1 MKADS
6 GSARP
11 SRDRTVLI
19 NSTPVLDAIG
29 ANTTF
34 GPTFSQ
40 EGPLQTR
47 AYITTLVGLL
57 VAACSHTTR
66 TVIVEPS
73 PELRSGARVEAG
85 SSGGSHPS
93 TAATLG
99 IPPGHLPNP
108 GECRV
113 WIPGTPPGHQPKPQS
128 RACPGIATVAP
139 AGSWIVYRPTDD
151 RKLVHVREVDPHRAG
166 VVVRIRIFDIES
178 RRLIHEEQL

>member
-1 MKADS
+1 M
-6 GSARP
+6 
-11 SRDRTVLI
+11 
-19 NSTPVLDAIG
+19 
-29 ANTTF
+29 
-34 GPTFSQ
+34 
-40 EGPLQTR
+40 QTR
-47 AYITTLVGLL
+47 AYVPTLVGLL
-57 VAACSHTTR
+57 IASCSTHTTK
-66 TVIVEPS
+66 TVIVAPNPQMQGNAS
-73 PELRSGARVEAG
+73 VEER
-85 SSGGSHPS
+85 S

-151 RKLVHVREVDPHRAG
+151 QKLVHVREVDPHRAG

-178 RRLIHEEQL
+178 KRLIHEEQL

>member
-1 MKADS
+1 MQ
-6 GSARP
+6 
-11 SRDRTVLI
+11 
-19 NSTPVLDAIG
+19 TP
-29 ANTTF
+29 
-34 GPTFSQ
+34 
-40 EGPLQTR
+40 TR
-47 AYITTLVGLL
+47 ASVPTLVGLL
-57 VAACSHTTR
+57 IAACTHTTK
-66 TVIVEPS
+66 TVLVEPN
-73 PELRSGARVEAG
+73 PEMRSNARVEA
-85 SSGGSHPS
+85 S

-151 RKLVHVREVDPHRAG
+151 TKLVHVREVDPHRAG

-178 RRLIHEEQL
+178 KRLLHEEQL